1 MTIICITDIHG
12 GEEFLAADT
21 LADAARQATEAR
33 VGTVSAID
41 VIPIGGTHSHVIRRD
56 EDPQG
61 FWLAQLAHTLS
72 DNENFGWGADRA
84 EAAANALPQ
93 AYTAERAMKPFAQS
107 SAVHVEDLQCP

>member
-33 VGTVSAID
+33 VGTVSATD

-56 EDPQG
+56 EDPEG
-61 FWLAQLAHTLS
+61 FWLAQLAHSLS

-84 EAAANALPQ
+84 EAAANALPGSV
-93 AYTAERAMKPFAQS
+93 TEERAMKRS
-107 SAVHVEDLQCP
+107 SRPSAAHVEDLQ